1 MAAHLESQFAALSGA
16 FPSLQPQR
24 IAEVLQLHHGDANA
38 AAASLL
44 QVRWPPPLLPTPA
57 A

>member
-1 MAAHLESQFAALSGA
+1 MAAHLETQGAALSGA